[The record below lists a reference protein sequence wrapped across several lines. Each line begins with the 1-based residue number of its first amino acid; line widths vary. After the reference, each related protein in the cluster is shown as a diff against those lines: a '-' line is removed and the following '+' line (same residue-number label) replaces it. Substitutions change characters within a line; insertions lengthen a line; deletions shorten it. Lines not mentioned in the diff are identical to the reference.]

1 MELTLT
7 ALSRESLRVT
17 VALACESLRV
27 TVVLARE
34 SRRALRGSMRGE
46 S

>member
-17 VALACESLRV
+17 VALARESLRV

-34 SRRALRGSMRGE
+34 SLRAMRGSTRVE